1 MLRTHARWGISQ
13 LGPEVP
19 GALDR
24 IACLTEILKGFALL
38 SAGIFA
44 HEVIGADLEH

>member
-1 MLRTHARWGISQ
+1 MLRPHARWRISQ

-19 GALDR
+19 SALNR
-24 IACLTEILKGFALL
+24 IARFAEILKGVALL
-38 SAGIFA
+38 SARIFA